1 VFAVQTLIRAAKTSY
16 TAGTTDTN
24 KGDKRITMRYF
35 CTTGLCVPGEHYM
48 VDISEKITQI
58 RKMVDRGLYFTI
70 NRARQYGKTTTLS
83 LLRKNLSSE
92 YICLRMSFEGL
103 GDESFENSK
112 IFCVTFM
119 ELVQRALR
127 YTSLA
132 NDEDY
137 SNKWMDLSVENFNSL
152 SAHISKLCKDK
163 KIVLTIDEVD
173 KTSNNRVYIHFL
185 GMLRDLYL
193 ARNEG
198 EAFTFHSVI
207 LASVYDI
214 KNIKL
219 KMIHE
224 GIYTPAAEEDRLY
237 NSPWNIAAD
246 FAVDMSFNPN
256 EIATMLNEYE
266 HDHHTGMDIPL
277 LSQEIYNYTSGYPF
291 LVSRV
296 CQLLDEK
303 FDKDWTI
310 AGLINS
316 IKYLTDIEKNTL
328 SDDIIKNLES
338 YSELHEFMY
347 ELIMT
352 GREAMY
358 STRDPV
364 VEWVMMFGIV
374 QYRNDKVKIA
384 NRIFE
389 RWITDYFLSKDYR
402 AGSSRKKEING
413 VLKFDVVKNGR
424 FNMELCLAR
433 FAQHYKKIFKKND
446 AAFLERQGR
455 MIFLSFLVPLINGEG
470 FYYIE
475 SETADA
481 GRMDIVVT
489 YGKEEFIIELKIW
502 HGEEYRRAGLEQLKA
517 YLRSRN
523 AKKGYLLTFDF
534 RKESNRAPQEE
545 WLESDN
551 LRILDILL

>member
-1 VFAVQTLIRAAKTSY
+1 
-16 TAGTTDTN
+16 
-24 KGDKRITMRYF
+24 
-35 CTTGLCVPGEHYM
+35 M
-48 VDISEKITQI
+48 VDISEKIAQI
-58 RKMVDRGLYFTI
+58 RRMVDRGLYFTI

-83 LLRKNLSSE
+83 LLRKALSQD
-92 YICLRMSFEGL
+92 YICLRMSFESL
-103 GDESFENSK
+103 GDESFESSK

-127 YTSLA
+127 FTSA
-132 NDEDY
+132 AEDESY
-137 SNKWMDLSVENFNSL
+137 INRWMDSSIDNFNSL
-152 SAHISKLCKDK
+152 STHISKLCKDK
-163 KIVLTIDEVD
+163 KIVVTIDEVD
-173 KTSNNRVYIHFL
+173 KISNNRVYIHFL

-198 EAFTFHSVI
+198 EASTFYSVI
-207 LASVYDI
+207 LAGVYDI

-219 KMIHE
+219 KMINE
-224 GIYTPAAEEDRLY
+224 GIYSSTSNEDRLY

-246 FAVDMSFNPN
+246 FTVDMSFNPD

-266 HDHHTGMDIPL
+266 NDHHAGMDVSI

-291 LVSRV
+291 LVSRI

-303 FDKDWTI
+303 FNKDWTI
-310 AGLINS
+310 AGLIS
-316 IKYLTDIEKNTL
+316 AIKYLIDIEKNTL

-338 YSELHEFMY
+338 YFELHKFMY
-347 ELIMT
+347 ELIIT
-352 GREAMY
+352 GKEAKY
-358 STRDPV
+358 STKDPV
-364 VEWVMMFGIV
+364 VEWAMMFGIV
-374 QYRNDKVKIA
+374 QYRDDKIKMA

-402 AGSSRKKEING
+402 SDNHSKKEVNG
-413 VLKFDVVKNGR
+413 VLKFDVVKDGR
-424 FNMELCLAR
+424 FNMELCLIR
-433 FAQHYKKIFKKND
+433 FAQHYRKIFNKND

-455 MIFLSFLVPLINGEG
+455 LLFLSFLVPLINGAG

-502 HGEEYRRAGLEQLKA
+502 HGEEYRQAGLEQLKT

-523 AKKGYLLTFDF
+523 AKEGYLLTFDF
-534 RKESNRAPQEE
+534 RQKNNKTSKEE
-545 WLESDN
+545 WVESEN
-551 LRILDILL
+551 LRILDIIL

>member
-1 VFAVQTLIRAAKTSY
+1 
-16 TAGTTDTN
+16 
-24 KGDKRITMRYF
+24 
-35 CTTGLCVPGEHYM
+35 M
-48 VDISEKITQI
+48 VDISKKIAQI

-83 LLRKNLSSE
+83 LLRKDLSQD

-103 GDESFENSK
+103 GDESFENAK
-112 IFCVTFM
+112 LFCRTFM
-119 ELVQRALR
+119 DLVQRALR
-127 YTSLA
+127 FTSLVE
-132 NDEDY
+132 DESY
-137 SNKWMDLSVENFNSL
+137 VNGWMDSSVENFNSL

-163 KIVLTIDEVD
+163 KIVVTIDEVD

-193 ARNEG
+193 ARSEG
-198 EAFTFHSVI
+198 ESFTFHSVI
-207 LASVYDI
+207 LAGVYDI
-214 KNIKL
+214 KNLKL
-219 KMIHE
+219 KMINE
-224 GIYTPAAEEDRLY
+224 GIYSPAADGNRLY

-246 FAVDMSFNPN
+246 FTVDMSFNPG

-266 HDHHTGMDIPL
+266 NDHRVGMDIPAM
-277 LSQEIYNYTSGYPF
+277 SQEIYNYTSGYPF
-291 LVSRV
+291 LVSRI

-303 FDKDWTI
+303 FNKDWTRT
-310 AGLINS
+310 GLINAV
-316 IKYLTDIEKNTL
+316 KYLTDIEKNTL

-338 YSELHEFMY
+338 YSELYEFMY
-347 ELIMT
+347 ELIIT
-352 GREAMY
+352 GKEAKY

-364 VEWVMMFGIV
+364 VEWAMMFGIV

-402 AGSSRKKEING
+402 SDNRNKKEING
-413 VLKFDVVKNGR
+413 VLKFDVVKDGR
-424 FNMELCLAR
+424 FNMELCLTR
-433 FAQHYKKIFKKND
+433 FAQHYRRIFNKND
-446 AAFLERQGR
+446 AVFLERQGR
-455 MIFLSFLVPLINGEG
+455 LIFLSFLVPLINGEG

-502 HGEEYRRAGLEQLKA
+502 YGEEYRQAGLGQLKM
-517 YLRSRN
+517 YLQSRN
-523 AKKGYLLTFDF
+523 TKEGYLLTFDF
-534 RKESNRAPQEE
+534 RQESNRAPKEE
-545 WLESDN
+545 WLEIEN
-551 LRILDILL
+551 LRILDIIL

>member
-1 VFAVQTLIRAAKTSY
+1 
-16 TAGTTDTN
+16 
-24 KGDKRITMRYF
+24 
-35 CTTGLCVPGEHYM
+35 M
-48 VDISEKITQI
+48 VDISGKIAQI
-58 RKMVDRGLYFTI
+58 RELVDRGLYFTI

-83 LLRKNLSSE
+83 LLRKNLSSD

-112 IFCVTFM
+112 IFCITFM
-119 ELVQRALR
+119 GLVQRALR
-127 YTSLA
+127 FTSLGE
-132 NDEDY
+132 DEDY
-137 SNKWMDLSVENFNSL
+137 IGKWMDLSVGDFNSL

-163 KIVLTIDEVD
+163 KILVTIDEVD

-207 LASVYDI
+207 LAGVYDI

-219 KMIHE
+219 KMINE
-224 GIYTPAAEEDRLY
+224 GIYSPAVDESKLY

-246 FAVDMSFNPN
+246 FTVDMSFNPD
-256 EIATMLNEYE
+256 EIATMLIDYE
-266 HDHHTGMDIPL
+266 HDNHSGMDISI

-291 LVSRV
+291 LVSRI

-303 FDKDWTI
+303 FNRDWTI
-310 AGLINS
+310 TGLINS

-338 YSELHEFMY
+338 SSELHEFMY
-347 ELIMT
+347 ELIIT
-352 GREAMY
+352 GKEAKY

-364 VEWVMMFGIV
+364 VEWAMMFGIV
-374 QYRNDKVKIA
+374 QYRNDKIKIS

-389 RWITDYFLSKDYR
+389 RWIADYFLSKDYR
-402 AGSSRKKEING
+402 SNNHSKKEING
-413 VLKFDVVKNGR
+413 VLKFDVVKDGH
-424 FNMELCLAR
+424 FDMELCLVR
-433 FAQHYKKIFKKND
+433 FAQHYRKIFNKND
-446 AAFLERQGR
+446 TVFLERQGR
-455 MIFLSFLVPLINGEG
+455 LIFLSFLVPLINGEG

-502 HGEEYRRAGLEQLKA
+502 HGEEYRQAGLEQLKT

-523 AKKGYLLTFDF
+523 AQEGYLLTFDF
-534 RKESNRAPQEE
+534 RKESNRAPREE
-545 WLESDN
+545 WLESEN

>member
-1 VFAVQTLIRAAKTSY
+1 
-16 TAGTTDTN
+16 
-24 KGDKRITMRYF
+24 MRYF
-35 CTTGLCVPGEHYM
+35 CTTGLCIPGKHYM
-48 VDISEKITQI
+48 VDISGKIAQI

-83 LLRKNLSSE
+83 LLRKNLSRD

-103 GDESFENSK
+103 GDECFENSK

-127 YTSLA
+127 FTSLA
-132 NDEDY
+132 EDENC

-193 ARNEG
+193 ARDEG
-198 EAFTFHSVI
+198 EASAFHSVI
-207 LASVYDI
+207 LAGVYDI

-219 KMIHE
+219 KMINE
-224 GIYTPAAEEDRLY
+224 GIYSHAADEGRLY

-246 FAVDMSFNPN
+246 FTVDMSFNPG
-256 EIATMLNEYE
+256 EIATMLDDYE
-266 HDHHTGMDIPL
+266 NDHHTGMDISF

-310 AGLINS
+310 AGLIS
-316 IKYLTDIEKNTL
+316 SVKYLTDVEKNTL

-347 ELIMT
+347 ELIIT
-352 GREAMY
+352 GRDAKY
-358 STRDPV
+358 SPRDPV
-364 VEWVMMFGIV
+364 VDWAMMFGIV
-374 QYRNDKVKIA
+374 QYRNDKIRTA

-402 AGSSRKKEING
+402 ADNRDKKEVNG
-413 VLKFDVVKNGR
+413 VLKFDVVKDGH
-424 FNMELCLAR
+424 FNMELCLIR
-433 FAQHYKKIFKKND
+433 FARHYRKIFNKKD
-446 AAFLERQGR
+446 AAFLERQCR
-455 MIFLSFLVPLINGEG
+455 LIFLSFLVPLINGEG

-489 YGKEEFIIELKIW
+489 YHKEEFIIELKIW

-517 YLRSRN
+517 YLQSRN
-523 AKKGYLLTFDF
+523 AKEGYLLTFDF
-534 RKESNRAPQEE
+534 RKESNRASEEE
-545 WLESDN
+545 WLESEN

>member
-1 VFAVQTLIRAAKTSY
+1 
-16 TAGTTDTN
+16 
-24 KGDKRITMRYF
+24 
-35 CTTGLCVPGEHYM
+35 M
-48 VDISEKITQI
+48 VDISGKIAQI
-58 RKMVDRGLYFTI
+58 RKMVARGLYFTI

-83 LLRKNLSSE
+83 LLRKELSRD

-103 GDESFENSK
+103 GDESFENSSV
-112 IFCVTFM
+112 FCRTFM

-127 YTSLA
+127 FTALA
-132 NDEDY
+132 EDEGY
-137 SNKWMDLSVENFNSL
+137 VNGWMDSSVKDFTSL

-163 KIVLTIDEVD
+163 KIVVTIDEVD

-198 EAFTFHSVI
+198 ESFTFYSVI
-207 LASVYDI
+207 LAGVYDI
-214 KNIKL
+214 KNLKL
-219 KMIHE
+219 KMINE
-224 GIYTPAAEEDRLY
+224 GIYSPAADENRLY

-246 FAVDMSFNPN
+246 FTVDMSFNPD

-266 HDHHTGMDIPL
+266 NDHSIGMDIQT
-277 LSQEIYNYTSGYPF
+277 LSQEIYDYTSGYPF
-291 LVSRV
+291 LVSRI

-303 FDKDWTI
+303 FNKDWTST
-310 AGLINS
+310 GLINAL
-316 IKYLTDIEKNTL
+316 KYLTDIEKNTL

-347 ELIMT
+347 ELIIT
-352 GREAMY
+352 GKEAKY

-364 VEWVMMFGIV
+364 VEWAMMFGIV
-374 QYRNDKVKIA
+374 QYRNDRIKIA
-384 NRIFE
+384 NRIFK

-402 AGSSRKKEING
+402 SDNRDKKEVNG
-413 VLKFDVVKNGR
+413 VLKFDVVKDGH
-424 FNMELCLAR
+424 FNMELCLTR
-433 FAQHYKKIFKKND
+433 FAQHYRKIFNKND
-446 AAFLERQGR
+446 TAFLERQGR
-455 MIFLSFLVPLINGEG
+455 LIFLSFLVPLINGEG

-502 HGEEYRRAGLEQLKA
+502 HGEEYHQAGLEQLKA
-517 YLRSRN
+517 YLRSRS
-523 AKKGYLLTFDF
+523 AKEGYLLTFDF
-534 RKESNRAPQEE
+534 RQESNRSPKEE
-545 WLESDN
+545 WLESEN
-551 LRILDILL
+551 LRILDIIL